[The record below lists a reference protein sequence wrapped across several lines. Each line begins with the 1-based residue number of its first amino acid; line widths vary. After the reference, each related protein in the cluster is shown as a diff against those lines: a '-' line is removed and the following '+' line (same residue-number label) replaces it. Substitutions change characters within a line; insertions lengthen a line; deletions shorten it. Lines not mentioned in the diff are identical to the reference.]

1 MISRR
6 ISRAISALLATLL
19 LLSGCATL
27 PQAGDPVLGPDI
39 QFGKATDFL
48 YYSPL
53 PPSEDASQEE
63 IVNGFINAG
72 TGPQNDYSVAREYL
86 TDDFKATWN
95 PSEEVIIQER
105 RVSLSFL
112 TGNRAELKVI
122 PQATIDKNGIFQLA
136 ESGSERN
143 LDFQLVRENGQWRIA
158 SAPNATV
165 LIPPVFDVI
174 FRSYSLYFYDRSFDN
189 LVPDLRWFP
198 TRASIGTR
206 IMTALLDG
214 PVDWLKSGVV
224 SAIPSGTRLSINAVR
239 IEAGVASVDLTA
251 RALNANT
258 RQRQLLK
265 SQIRATLTQLTSVS
279 SVNIFIERS
288 PQDIID
294 APIPTRTRT
303 TFNPFALTEE
313 ALYRVSN
320 TTAAKLQSSEAIV
333 AELKPTKFAV
343 SQDESLVAFST
354 ERGVELANLGGVAA
368 EPRLVDTRTGL
379 LTPHF
384 DSFGYLW
391 SIGTSPAA
399 SLLAIRNANESEIA
413 SAQNWLSG
421 VFRRDFA
428 ISPEGSRIIFSVE
441 SANQTQIAVA
451 VIRRDESGLP
461 IEIGP
466 PRFLQQVEGDVVD
479 ITWGDE
485 TTVAALTRQV
495 GQDPAP
501 YLITLG
507 GEQVRFAGLA
517 DAVEL
522 AVANPNTQVYA
533 RTGSGGV
540 YHYRGVSW
548 NLAFEN
554 ARALHFVN

>member
-391 SIGTSPAA
+391 SIGASPAA

>member
-1 MISRR
+1 MYSAILTLQQHFGDFEFLIVDDGSTDGSTEILREFAAEDPR
-6 ISRAISALLATLL
+6 IRL
-19 LLSGCATL
+19 
-27 PQAGDPVLGPDI
+27 
-39 QFGKATDFL
+39 
-48 YYSPL
+48 
-53 PPSEDASQEE
+53 
-63 IVNGFINAG
+63 
-72 TGPQNDYSVAREYL
+72 
-86 TDDFKATWN
+86 
-95 PSEEVIIQER
+95 II
-105 RVSLSFL
+105 
-112 TGNRAELKVI
+112 
-122 PQATIDKNGIFQLA
+122 
-136 ESGSERN
+136 
-143 LDFQLVRENGQWRIA
+143 RENKGLVASLNDKTRHRIW
-158 SAPNATV
+158 V
-165 LIPPVFDVI
+165 D
-174 FRSYSLYFYDRSFDN
+174 
-189 LVPDLRWFP
+189 P
-198 TRASIGTR
+198 TRKGA
-206 IMTALLDG
+206 
-214 PVDWLKSGVV
+214 
-224 SAIPSGTRLSINAVR
+224 
-239 IEAGVASVDLTA
+239 AGQHA
-251 RALNANT
+251 R
-258 RQRQLLK
+258 RQEDKDRK
-265 SQIRATLTQLTSVS
+265 
-279 SVNIFIERS
+279 
-288 PQDIID
+288 
-294 APIPTRTRT
+294 T
-303 TFNPFALTEE
+303 TGYVTEE

-379 LTPHF
+379 LNPHF

-391 SIGTSPAA
+391 SIGASPAA

-548 NLAFEN
+548 NLAFES